1 MDSNTNLSRSVL
13 RIHGCHTSSLNTS
26 IKSGMVLV
34 RKICDLKLVF
44 IFLVVYYY
52 RGQQMERRGSGIR
65 IINLNELQIY
75 NRRI

>member
-52 RGQQMERRGSGIR
+52 RGQQMERRGNCIC
-65 IINLNELQIY
+65 IIDL
-75 NRRI
+75 